1 MFNIFL
7 SVLLAVQATAAGPT
21 SLVLQGTLVD
31 KAGRPMAG
39 RTVFS
44 FPITDTGQVIR
55 FPGISPDGY
64 LLAIERAAHP
74 NARTDANGRFRI
86 VYGKVTAADLSGD
99 RLLLTGMQHP
109 GVTVGVF
116 RRENLRTAKPEEE
129 NPLML
134 VPAPGSP
141 KPTITSRGSSIVV
154 QFGKLMLPDK
164 PSRQGL

>member
-1 MFNIFL
+1 MFNICL
-7 SVLLAVQATAAGPT
+7 SLLLVVQATAAGPT

-31 KAGRPMAG
+31 RAGRPMAG

-44 FPITDTGQVIR
+44 FPITDSGQVIR
-55 FPGISPDGY
+55 FPGITPDGR
-64 LLAIERAAHP
+64 LVAIERAAHP
-74 NARTDANGRFRI
+74 NARTDASGRFRI

-116 RRENLRTAKPEEE
+116 RRENLRTAGPEE

-154 QFGKLMLPDK
+154 QFGKLTLPDK
-164 PSRQGL
+164 TQVR

>member
-1 MFNIFL
+1 MFYMLL
-7 SVLLAVQATAAGPT
+7 SLLLAVQTTAAGSM

-31 KAGRPMAG
+31 KAGRPVAG
-39 RTVFS
+39 RTIFS
-44 FPITDTGQVIR
+44 FPITDSGQVIR
-55 FPGISPDGY
+55 FPGISPDGR

-74 NARTDANGRFRI
+74 HARTDANGRFQI
-86 VYGKVTAADLSGD
+86 AYGKVTAAELSGD
-99 RLLLTGMQHP
+99 RPVLTGMQHP

-141 KPTITSRGSSIVV
+141 KPTISSRGSSIVV
-154 QFGKLMLPDK
+154 QLGKLMLPENA
-164 PSRQGL
+164 SVR